1 MIELTAS
8 SLGQRQQELNFKVA
22 ETVKKKICFDDIK
35 STEENSDVDKLFKID
50 VASEYRNI
58 AYIIEIL
65 KCGDSLLI
73 SRALNC
79 DWIFNDEYS
88 HFMNPDYLHNEIF
101 PLMSIKMKTKLLNK
115 LAYHLRKE
123 SRNEAFSNYC
133 KNMKMKSLALKFF
146 LFTSEAFKL
155 NLIKEDCN
163 YLSKHGYPPLFIG
176 NSFALAEG
184 YLTTEHYIFKKE
196 DFIDKLAYLYHVDE
210 NKYLDLLEKYV
221 MPEHASVWIGCRL
234 SKYIMTKHKDRVL
247 RLPLMYVNK
256 VKRNILLRYSTT
268 EDVKTY
274 IPALLPT
281 LTRFWEYNFYAHN
294 RDLFNFIP
302 SDETYKFLK
311 SIFHMTYGDV
321 PFEMNY
327 KFYYHK
333 YYDFL
338 TQEEKEQWALKHI
351 EEAKEILGTNN
362 DYIWYKFVNFT
373 QAFPNIKKYILITPD
388 PGMRNKMIMVLI
400 DSIRTKEDLETLIN
414 YYYKRHNNEN
424 VNYKR
429 DFLEGIIIKTRFIFQ
444 CDEPTWNV
452 FNKILCSI
460 ETATPGCKFCYSYKF
475 YFAIHN
481 IIRGIEMDTTLMDY
495 IDNSMDMNRLK
506 RKLNDLNT
514 DEQKSVYDNFYEY
527 YYKKF
532 KYSIKWDHD
541 ETRRSR
547 NKYAVYLKNL
557 LQCFKKTKENLP
569 KEVLWF
575 MNSTYCHFRYD
586 DFLKDKK
593 DEDKQKKSEKDPE
606 SPEYRLETLTDDCLL
621 RLLKKDEE
629 IKTIVELRPEI
640 KSCFEQEWNYSIT
653 KFLKKI
659 KIYYFKDLGNMFLDF
674 FESCLANIQ
683 QLEGNDF
690 DDRKLIQNSVYA
702 IFSIGNEENMLK
714 LLLENVPKESKIDH
728 STIDKKL
735 LAIQEAICRYA
746 CYARLPV
753 PVSTIL
759 PYIKGDYVHFCLPM
773 FNRYLANLPMPL
785 CHEFIESILDAPLSV
800 QKHGIRL
807 AFTAFTAE
815 NLKNLLLNVWKNT
828 KNVSLRM
835 IIYKSL
841 FDKIIKSNEETQNEL
856 YDVIRELN
864 LTLYDEDQQEVF
876 DLLVSYEMPK
886 RFKGDYLE
894 SAWISV
900 KQLPNKT
907 KNMTIKNK
915 LLNDFEKHMDCM
927 NREFVLKEIED
938 HIKIILIEKGIE
950 KTFRDDESS
959 CNDCLWNVAATYIVA
974 SKTLDDSSKSLQL
987 LEIIL
992 RESYKQWSLVS
1003 NNPYVVNKNS
1013 FIIKDKVKERS
1024 ELSAYKFS
1032 KYNIQI
1038 FETILSCVLDLTP
1051 EKEIYMTI
1059 MDVRILIISK
1069 KVITQENED
1078 SDINRASKYVTK
1090 ELVLFMNDL
1099 KNNNNCFT
1107 IFYNSIVTVITQTL
1121 QKMSSL
1127 LRING
1132 HLLLAFVCKELLCMG
1147 GTDNTLLALSVMP
1160 LNISTTFDDERAEF
1174 KKLCLDFTK
1183 QVKEI
1188 NLFEIQSF
1196 YYNKFVLNN
1205 FEKRFE

>member
-8 SLGQRQQELNFKVA
+8 SLGQRQRELNFKVA

-35 STEENSDVDKLFKID
+35 STEKNSDVDKLFKID

-88 HFMNPDYLHNEIF
+88 HFMNPDYLHNEVF

-123 SRNEAFSNYC
+123 TRNEVFSNYC

-155 NLIKEDCN
+155 NLIKEDCY

-184 YLTTEHYIFKKE
+184 YLTTEHYIFQKE
-196 DFIDKLAYLYHVDE
+196 RFIDKLAYMYHVDE
-210 NKYLDLLEKYV
+210 NKYLDLLEKHV
-221 MPEHASVWIGCRL
+221 MPEHAFVPMGCRL

-247 RLPLMYVNK
+247 RLPLLYVNK
-256 VKRNILLRYSTT
+256 VKRNILLRHSTT
-268 EDVKTY
+268 VDVKIY
-274 IPALLPT
+274 IPTLLPT
-281 LTRFWEYNFYAHN
+281 LKRFWEYNFYAHN

-311 SIFHMTYGDV
+311 KIFHKRYGDV

-327 KFYYHK
+327 RFYYHE
-333 YYDFL
+333 YHDFL

-388 PGMRNKMIMVLI
+388 TGMRNKMIMVLI
-400 DSIRTKEDLETLIN
+400 DTIRTKEDLETLIN

-424 VNYKR
+424 VNHKR
-429 DFLEGIIIKTRFIFQ
+429 DFLEGIIIETSFIFQ

-460 ETATPGCKFCYSYKF
+460 ETATPGCNFCYLYKF

-481 IIRGIEMDTTLMDY
+481 IIRGIEMDSTLMDY
-495 IDNSMDMNRLK
+495 IDESMDMNCLK
-506 RKLNDLNT
+506 CNLDDLNT
-514 DEQKSVYDNFYEY
+514 DEQKSVYEYFYDY

-547 NKYAVYLKNL
+547 NKYALYLKNL
-557 LQCFKKTKENLP
+557 LQCFDKTKEYLP
-569 KEVLWF
+569 KEVLCF

-640 KSCFEQEWNYSIT
+640 KSCFEQRTFGIR
-653 KFLKKI
+653 KFLKKL
-659 KIYYFKDLGNMFLDF
+659 KIYYSQDLGSLFLEF

-683 QLEGNDF
+683 QLERNDF

-735 LAIQEAICRYA
+735 IAIQEAICRYA

-773 FNRYLANLPMPL
+773 FNRYLANLTMPL

-807 AFTAFTAE
+807 AFTAFSAE

-841 FDKIIKSNEETQNEL
+841 FDKIIKSNEDTQNEL

-864 LTLYDEDQQEVF
+864 LTLYDEDQKEVF

-907 KNMTIKNK
+907 KNMTIKIK
-915 LLNDFEKHMDCM
+915 LLNDIEKHMDCM

-938 HIKIILIEKGIE
+938 HIKIMLIEKGIE
-950 KTFRDDESS
+950 KTFTDVESS
-959 CNDCLWNVAATYIVA
+959 CNDCLWNVAARYIVA
-974 SKTLDDSSKSLQL
+974 SETLDDSSKSLQL

-992 RESYKQWSLVS
+992 RESYKQWSLIS

-1013 FIIKDKVKERS
+1013 FIIIDNVKERS

-1051 EKEIYMTI
+1051 EREIYMTI
-1059 MDVRILIISK
+1059 MDLRILIISK

-1078 SDINRASKYVTK
+1078 PDINRASKYVTK

-1121 QKMSSL
+1121 LKMSSL

-1183 QVKEI
+1183 KVKDI

-1196 YYNKFVLNN
+1196 YYNKFVLDN
-1205 FEKRFE
+1205 FEKRFA